1 MDKYYARTRVNFVQA
16 YPLKITAFQLM
27 MLIDYYYYLLTEL
40 KTEKFIQTS
49 FGLVE
54 IVPGRVYKR
63 QSVNVLFWG
72 FFCHFVLL
80 INSIECFSV
89 PLIVVL
95 SKRVV
100 SASKSSQLYRVIMNL
115 QLQRFSDH
123 RHPFSSS
130 QWAVTK
136 NTIVLLKITKHLFYS
151 ARRRNCQYFEL
162 QH

>member
-1 MDKYYARTRVNFVQA
+1 MGLSTKNHRISVDDVNR
-16 YPLKITAFQLM
+16 
-27 MLIDYYYYLLTEL
+27 LLL
-40 KTEKFIQTS
+40 LFINRIKNGSEKFIQTS

-72 FFCHFVLL
+72 VFCHFVLL

-115 QLQRFSDH
+115 
-123 RHPFSSS
+123 
-130 QWAVTK
+130 
-136 NTIVLLKITKHLFYS
+136 
-151 ARRRNCQYFEL
+151 
-162 QH
+162 